1 MVTKN
6 TVSLSRNW
14 QDLVSLVLGV
24 WLFLSPWELKYVDV
38 SPVASQAAWVIGALF
53 FVIGLL
59 SRFTFHLAE
68 EIIEIILGLCLIASP
83 WVLGYAGITTP
94 AANAVIVGVLV
105 LVLSVWEIWDNRH
118 YIEHPA

>member
-24 WLFLSPWELKYVDV
+24 WLFLSLWELNYVDV
-38 SPVASQAAWVIGALF
+38 SPVASQAAWVIGALL

-68 EIIEIILGLCLIASP
+68 EIIEFILGLCLIASP
-83 WVLGYAGITTP
+83 WVLGYASNATP

-105 LVLSVWEIWDNRH
+105 LVLSVWEIWDNRR